1 MQKLIV
7 KGKRNLS
14 GIVKISGS
22 KNATLP
28 ILAASILSDKK
39 VEIKNVPVVKD
50 VITMYQLLKHI
61 GSNIKIIPKAK
72 KIIIHNKNKKLK
84 TIAPYTFVKTMRAGV
99 IVLGSLLSKFGKA
112 KVSLPGGC
120 AIGTRPVDIHL
131 FGLKKLGANI
141 KIKNGYILASAK
153 KGLLGTRI
161 KFPSISVGAT
171 ENVIIAAS
179 YAKGTTYL
187 KNCACEPEI
196 KNLTNFLK
204 KMGAKI
210 TWINKRE
217 IKITGNKKLKSISHN
232 VMFDRIEAGT
242 FIIAG
247 ALTSK
252 SLRIL
257 GVDSKILKKELEIL
271 RKMGVKFKIKK
282 NEIQILESKN
292 IKPVSIKTEP
302 YPGFPTDLQAQIMVL
317 MIKAKG
323 KSKIQEN
330 IFENRFMHVPELNRM
345 GAKIKTSGNSSYVIG
360 SQDLNGAEVMATDLR
375 ASVSLVLAGLI
386 AKDKTIINRVYHLD
400 RGYEG
405 LEKKL
410 RKCKAKISRIY
421 Y

>member
-1 MQKLIV
+1 MEKLIV

-39 VEIKNVPVVKD
+39 VEIKNVPLVKD
-50 VITMYQLLKHI
+50 VITMSQLLKHI
-61 GSNIKIIPKAK
+61 GSNIKIISKAK

-217 IKITGNKKLKSISHN
+217 IKIIGNKKLKSISHN

-271 RKMGVKFKIKK
+271 RKMGVKLKIKK

-345 GAKIKTSGNSSYVIG
+345 GAKIKTSGNSSYIIG
-360 SQDLNGAEVMATDLR
+360 PQDLNGAEVMATDLR